1 MQYIGKIEFVGS
13 ECHDICMQDPQCLY
27 AVNPGKDCH
36 LSSGLSPQAIDL
48 ANTEFLRSTTTSY
61 WMDDAAKR
69 GSFCTMCN
77 CIESDNH
84 IDCSSMNLTILPKT
98 FDETWE
104 PHTLDL
110 RDNPS
115 LVMLGDNTFES
126 IASSLQSIYLPK
138 EMMFISP
145 AAFRGVRESVTVEY
159 EDSSQSGLLNVISNQ
174 TESFG
179 DVCCSQQTDR
189 VGPGQLSFCQLAVE
203 K

>member
-1 MQYIGKIEFVGS
+1 
-13 ECHDICMQDPQCLY
+13 MQDPQCLY

-69 GSFCTMCN
+69 GSFCTICN

-126 IASSLQSIYLPK
+126 IASSLHSIYLPN
-138 EMMFISP
+138 EMKFISP
-145 AAFRGVRESVTVEY
+145 NAFRGVRESVSVEY

-174 TESFG
+174 LSHLEMYVVLNNLIVLVLASCLFASLMWT
-179 DVCCSQQTDR
+179 SQGSIVFTCH
-189 VGPGQLSFCQLAVE
+189 LFSTSI
-203 K
+203 